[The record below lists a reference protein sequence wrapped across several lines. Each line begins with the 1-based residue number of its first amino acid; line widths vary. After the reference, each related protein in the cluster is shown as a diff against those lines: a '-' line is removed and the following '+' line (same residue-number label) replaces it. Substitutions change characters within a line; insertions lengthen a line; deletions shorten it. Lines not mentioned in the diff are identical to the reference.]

1 MFEIAFDCCEP
12 YRVTYCFEDFVD
24 LIVFMMRLGL
34 GDDVIFSDN
43 RTNGVNG
50 VIVECLMT

>member
-24 LIVFMMRLGL
+24 LIVFMMRLEL